1 MPLNVRVT
9 TVLEEI
15 NGSNTVYRWYAESAD
30 NDGLNPASVAL
41 GTGRI
46 SFDGKGDFVGVTNET
61 VSLERRNSPAVS
73 PLEFKLDFSP
83 MSGLASIEA
92 QMSVARQD
100 GSPPGTLTDFSVGED
115 GLVQGIFDNGTTKD
129 LGQIR
134 MARFANPNGLEQ
146 RDQNMF
152 ANGVNAGIAF
162 SNPGENGAGAIAA
175 GAVELSNSDVGSN
188 LVELVMASTLY
199 RGNTRVINTA
209 QELLDE
215 LMNMRR

>member
-1 MPLNVRVT
+1 
-9 TVLEEI
+9 
-15 NGSNTVYRWYAESAD
+15 
-30 NDGLNPASVAL
+30 
-41 GTGRI
+41 
-46 SFDGKGDFVGVTNET
+46 
-61 VSLERRNSPAVS
+61 
-73 PLEFKLDFSP
+73 
-83 MSGLASIEA
+83 
-92 QMSVARQD
+92 
-100 GSPPGTLTDFSVGED
+100 
-115 GLVQGIFDNGTTKD
+115 
-129 LGQIR
+129 